1 MTNLREM
8 VEILRSAGEFTRL
21 RLLALLSEGELSV
34 KDLTEILD
42 QSQPRVSRHLR
53 LLTES
58 GLITRHAEG
67 AWAFFFAYPMNWIRR
82 HLFSIF

>member
-1 MTNLREM
+1 MAELREF
-8 VEILRSAGEFTRL
+8 VDILRAAGEITRL
-21 RLLALLSEGELSV
+21 RLLSLLSEGELSV

-58 GLITRHAEG
+58 GWLLAMRRALG
-67 AWAFFFAYPMNWIRR
+67 RSFDYLMKPMQR
-82 HLFSIF
+82 HLFNIY